1 MEGLGELAELEAP
14 PLEEPEINE
23 HPNVAMA
30 GLECT
35 FAGCTSG
42 EDGGKFKTP
51 TGDLA
56 HTITYLQQH
65 REDVHGQ
72 PAGAGIGANKVQL
85 SKIPRPEISGGC
97 SQEDFKFFTRKW
109 AQYVRSSNEKDQ
121 TKLKDQLTNCPNESL
136 RNALYKALGD
146 RINTINVEDLMK
158 EIEELAVVR
167 QSNNVN
173 TLAMITA
180 KQERDKPVRQFA
192 ARLRGLAA
200 VCDLTVT
207 CSCNNKV
214 LEVEKWFRLSLI
226 RGLNDEDTKQEVLSK
241 VEEMPLDTTIAFIEA
256 RETGKTATKI
266 LGGKK

>member
-1 MEGLGELAELEAP
+1 VEGFEELRELDAP
-14 PLEEPEINE
+14 PVEEPETIE
-23 HPNVAMA
+23 HLDAAME

-35 FAGCTSG
+35 FEGCTSG
-42 EDGGKFKTP
+42 EAGAKFKTP
-51 TGDLA
+51 AGDLA
-56 HTITYLQQH
+56 HTIVYLQQH

-72 PAGAGIGANKVQL
+72 REAGAGGGASKVQL

-121 TKLKDQLTNCPNESL
+121 TKLKDQLTNCPNDSL

-146 RINTINVEDLMK
+146 RINTINVEDLME

-180 KQERDKPVRQFA
+180 NQERDEPVRRGHQ
-192 ARLRGLAA
+192 ARGPVQSGGDAPGHQCHLHRGQG
-200 VCDLTVT
+200 D
-207 CSCNNKV
+207 
-214 LEVEKWFRLSLI
+214 RQD
-226 RGLNDEDTKQEVLSK
+226 GYQD
-241 VEEMPLDTTIAFIEA
+241 P
-256 RETGKTATKI
+256 
-266 LGGKK
+266 GGQVDK